1 MTLAALDPGTAAP
14 PIPGVALGGTPLAL
28 FFYKVTCPVCQMA
41 APKVQAV
48 EEAYPGL
55 IIGVGQDPE
64 PKLAAFAREYG
75 MTFPQRSD
83 APPYAASMDYG
94 IRVVP
99 TLFVVDGD
107 GVIVSSTESWDREGF
122 NAGSR
127 KLAELAGLPYRA
139 VSEPGDGLPPFRPG

>member
-1 MTLAALDPGTAAP
+1 MTLAALDPGAAAP
-14 PIPGVALGGTPLAL
+14 PIPGVALGGQPRAL

-41 APKVQAV
+41 APKVQAF

-55 IIGVGQDPE
+55 ITGMGQDPE
-64 PKLAAFAREYG
+64 AKLAAFAGEHG

-83 APPYAASMDYG
+83 EPPYSSSTAYG

-99 TLFVVDGD
+99 TLFVVDAD
-107 GVIVSSTESWDREGF
+107 GIIVSTAESWDREGF

-127 KLAELAGLPYRA
+127 MLADLAGLPYRPI
-139 VSEPGDGLPPFRPG
+139 SEPGDGLPAFRPG

>member
-1 MTLAALDPGTAAP
+1 MTLTALDPGTAAP
-14 PIPGVALGGTPLAL
+14 PIPGVAMGEGPRAL

-41 APKVQAV
+41 APKVQSF

-55 IIGVGQDPE
+55 ITGVGQDPE
-64 PKLAAFAREYG
+64 AKLGAFAREHG

-83 APPYAASMDYG
+83 EPPYSVSMAYG

-99 TLFVVDGD
+99 TLFVVDAD
-107 GVIVSSTESWDREGF
+107 GIIVSSTESWDREGL

-127 KLAELAGLPYRA
+127 KLAELAGLPYRSI
-139 VSEPGDGLPPFRPG
+139 SEPGDGLSPFRPG